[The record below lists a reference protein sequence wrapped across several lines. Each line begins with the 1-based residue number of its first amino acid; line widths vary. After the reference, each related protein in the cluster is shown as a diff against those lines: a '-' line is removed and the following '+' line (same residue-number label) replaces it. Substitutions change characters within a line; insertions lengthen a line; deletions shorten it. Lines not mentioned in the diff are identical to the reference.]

1 MQKRPQRP
9 VSGRRPGNFVHDP
22 IEEALPDAGIYRV
35 GNEQQVFAIDTSSH
49 KARQSYADKHEQKTV
64 ELKNMCMR
72 HGMSFISLS
81 TQDDLLASL
90 RRQLFLK

>member
-1 MQKRPQRP
+1 MY
-9 VSGRRPGNFVHDP
+9 VHDP

-35 GNEQQVFAIDTSSH
+35 GNEQQVFAIDTSSQ
-49 KARQSYADKHEQKTV
+49 KSRQSYAARHVQKTA

-81 TQDDLLASL
+81 TQDDLLATL
-90 RRQLFLK
+90 RRQLYLV